1 MVSKRKNGVR
11 PNYHDKAAIVLAAIR
26 RLVYEQKIRGGAD
39 FGFTM
44 AQIAQE
50 AGYARSQRFMETL
63 HSMVDDKMLEKQ
75 EWKSGNTRIPD
86 RFWFRLPSTV
96 KQKSFAS

>member
-1 MVSKRKNGVR
+1 MPDKRKKRER
-11 PNYHDKAAIVLAAIR
+11 PAYHDKTAIVLAAVR
-26 RLVYEQKIRGGAD
+26 RLVYEQKLRGGPG

-44 AQIAQE
+44 AQIAEE

-63 HSMVDDKMLEKQ
+63 HSMVDDKLLEKQ
-75 EWKSGNTRIPD
+75 EWKSGNSRIPD

-96 KQKSFAS
+96 KQTSFVS